1 MDQSTHDVR
10 RTYWQDIV
18 KQCQNRPLGMTTK
31 QWLEDNGIKN
41 KAYYYWLRKFRK
53 ETCAKMNLPSV
64 NATEEITFAEINS
77 SFPMTTFKAD
87 VPAKTND
94 TSAAVIRCNAF
105 SIEISNNIS
114 EELLTCLLREI
125 CHA

>member
-10 RTYWQDIV
+10 RKYWQDIV
-18 KQCQNRPLGMTTK
+18 NQCQNRPVGMTTK
-31 QWLEDNGIKN
+31 QWLENNGIKN

-53 ETCAKMNLPSV
+53 EACVKMNLPSV

-77 SFPMTTFKAD
+77 SFPMTTFKVD

-114 EELLTCLLREI
+114 EELLTCLLKEI